1 MITGPYDLLNLLVDI
16 LTNWKGKP
24 WSEIIGNILLPET
37 MANFNIQKTK
47 IVNEVRNIRAE
58 VLQLQQQVDQIVYKL
73 YGLTK
78 EEIKI
83 VEGGVK
89 K

>member
-1 MITGPYDLLNLLVDI
+1 LITGPYDLLNLLVDI